1 MVESAIIRESNL
13 TDIRMMSWGDG
24 PDAFRE
30 NFRSLAEHCDYR
42 LGHKSSLLLASL
54 LQNYDLCLTS
64 RLS

>member
-54 LQNYDLCLTS
+54 LQN
-64 RLS
+64 